1 MAQEA
6 QRLVRGYS
14 RREIA
19 LTQAITKAAI
29 DKALDKAP
37 HRKKKV
43 SRQDVVQE
51 VVRMVEV
58 AMEARL
64 AGRSHAQIMCVL
76 APQLREWEARVKQY
90 LAALEGK

>member
-1 MAQEA
+1 MGTNVTLPPTTEHW
-6 QRLVRGYS
+6 R
-14 RREIA
+14 
-19 LTQAITKAAI
+19 
-29 DKALDKAP
+29 KAP

-76 APQLREWEARVKQY
+76 APQLRGWEARMKQY